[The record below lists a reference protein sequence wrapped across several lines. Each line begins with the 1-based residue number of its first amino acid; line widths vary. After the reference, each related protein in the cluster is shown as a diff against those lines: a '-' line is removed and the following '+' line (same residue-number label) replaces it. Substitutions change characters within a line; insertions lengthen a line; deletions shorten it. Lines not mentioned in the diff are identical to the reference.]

1 MSALAQY
8 LDDHFAGA
16 TFAIELTEHLAAR
29 FERERRGDFF
39 ASLLLEIRRDRQ
51 VLEDVVHRI
60 GMAPSS
66 LGTAAGWAMEKLS
79 RPKLK
84 DVGTSRLGYFESLE
98 VLALGIMGK
107 AMLWRA
113 LGTIAMGHSALGDV
127 DCRRLEARA
136 RVQYES
142 VERLRMQAAQDVL
155 AETAEPERVRAS
167 RDP

>member
-51 VLEDVVHRI
+51 VLEDLVHRI
-60 GMAPSS
+60 GAAPSS
-66 LGTAAGWAMEKLS
+66 FGAAAGWTMEKLS

-167 RDP
+167 HDP